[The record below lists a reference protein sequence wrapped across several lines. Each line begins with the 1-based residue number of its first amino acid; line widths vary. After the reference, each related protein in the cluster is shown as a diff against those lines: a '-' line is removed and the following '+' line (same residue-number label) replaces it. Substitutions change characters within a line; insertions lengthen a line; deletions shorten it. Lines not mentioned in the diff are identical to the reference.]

1 MIDRTRWL
9 EWAKDARSSVE
20 FDADQVKLDF
30 AVDLEQRMEQ
40 LGVSRA
46 DLARSLETSAAAVTA
61 ALRGDAN
68 LTIER
73 MVRMARAL
81 DANVHIHVAPKAASV
96 RWLDVFVGRGVGP
109 QDPLQKEQK
118 ITASFWARSSVAG
131 SSIRG
136 ESHGPKAICA
146 PC

>member
-9 EWAKDARSSVE
+9 EWTKDARSSVE

-30 AVDLEQRMEQ
+30 AVDLERRMGQ
-40 LGVSRA
+40 LGVTRA

-81 DANVHIHVAPKAASV
+81 DANVYIHVAPKTASV
-96 RWLDVFVGRGVGP
+96 RWLDVFVGREVGP
-109 QDPLQKEQK
+109 RDPLQKEQD
-118 ITASFWARSSVAG
+118 IAASFWARSSVAG

-146 PC
+146 SC